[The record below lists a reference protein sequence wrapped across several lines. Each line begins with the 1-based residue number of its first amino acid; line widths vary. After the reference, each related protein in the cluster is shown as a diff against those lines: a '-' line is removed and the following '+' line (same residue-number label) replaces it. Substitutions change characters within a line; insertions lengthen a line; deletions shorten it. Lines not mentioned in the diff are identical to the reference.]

1 MSWLEVPLP
10 LLRALHERIGMLA
23 ARETLRTATAVALGS
38 GTLRREAAT
47 STWRELE
54 EQAGLRP
61 RPRVLRRPSAAEL
74 AAIGIQTQ

>member
-1 MSWLEVPLP
+1 MRWLDVPLP

-23 ARETLRTATAVALGS
+23 ARETLRSATAVALGS

-54 EQAGLRP
+54 EQAGYTRPLRI
-61 RPRVLRRPSAAEL
+61 LRRPSAAQL
-74 AAIGIQTQ
+74 AAIGIQTP